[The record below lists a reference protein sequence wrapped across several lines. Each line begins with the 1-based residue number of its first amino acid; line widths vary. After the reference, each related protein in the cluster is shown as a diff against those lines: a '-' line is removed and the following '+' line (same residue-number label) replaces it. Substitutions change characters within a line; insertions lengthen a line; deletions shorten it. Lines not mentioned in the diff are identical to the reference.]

1 VAKKKK
7 KAARGDAFC
16 GSWPEDRY
24 EVRCVLP
31 TPDFVWHDRYHF
43 ARNAQEAARRRRDAG
58 LVVNIQV
65 VRLSD
70 DAVLFDLEKGAE
82 LLLEA
87 W

>member
-1 VAKKKK
+1 MAKAKKI
-7 KAARGDAFC
+7 AAGDAFL

-31 TPDFVWHDRYHF
+31 TPEFIWHDRYHF
-43 ARNAQEAARRRRDAG
+43 ARNAQEAARRRREAG

-65 VRLSD
+65 IRLSD
-70 DAVLFDLEKGAE
+70 DAVLFDLVGGAE
-82 LLLEA
+82 LLLDA